1 MSNKGLLVVLSG
13 PSGAGKDTVLSSL
26 LARNNNIK
34 ISTSATTRKPRD
46 GEVEGVDYYFMSKS
60 EFAQLISK
68 NGMLEHA
75 EYCGN
80 YYGTPYAQVEKW
92 LSKGKD
98 VILEIE
104 VNGGAQVMK
113 KCPDAISIF
122 IVPPS
127 LKELEM
133 RLRNRATESDDVSK
147 KFKAVIRNEVL
158 SFSYTSDFEKIRKS
172 LLIDTRTNEVFV
184 PKTKYEEILGRS
196 NLSVTDLLVMKKYVL
211 LTSRSFVFSR
221 ELVNQVRHFCDNK
234 IYKQR
239 RSSYLCG

>member
-133 RLRNRATESDDVSK
+133 RLRNRATESDDVIDKRLNIAKEEIKSAYEYNYIVVNDNVEQCADDICNIIVSEK
-147 KFKAVIRNEVL
+147 MRTNRKINIIEEVL
-158 SFSYTSDFEKIRKS
+158 KDA
-172 LLIDTRTNEVFV
+172 
-184 PKTKYEEILGRS
+184 
-196 NLSVTDLLVMKKYVL
+196 
-211 LTSRSFVFSR
+211 
-221 ELVNQVRHFCDNK
+221 
-234 IYKQR
+234 
-239 RSSYLCG
+239 